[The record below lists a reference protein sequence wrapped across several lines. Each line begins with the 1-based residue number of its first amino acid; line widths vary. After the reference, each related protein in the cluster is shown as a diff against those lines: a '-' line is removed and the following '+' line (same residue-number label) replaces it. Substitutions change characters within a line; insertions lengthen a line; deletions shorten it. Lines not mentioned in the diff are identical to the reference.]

1 MRLICESCEHG
12 YVGSRCPHCGCGD
25 WLAYSAPT
33 DAVACDT
40 ECYSDYWL
48 CKLDGIGDFQ
58 LFPGYALDIA
68 GLRKALSRHK
78 IVTFN
83 GLKYDMPMIALALTG
98 ATNEQ
103 LKAASDYI
111 IQNNVQPWQF
121 YRECNLTDPNEW
133 LDHIDLIEVAPGQGS
148 LKAYGGKMH
157 APKIQDLPIPIDA
170 SIRWCDRVL
179 LREYCQND
187 LDTTRAL
194 YETFTTQIALRE
206 SMSAEYGVDLRS
218 KSDAQVA
225 EAVMKSLLPFKVERP
240 SYPVGMEFCYRPP
253 EWLKFITPTLQDL
266 LRQVSTLA
274 FNINE
279 SGGVSPHIEADM
291 ITWGDQQVRLGTDG
305 KWHKRPKKYSGR
317 GVPGYTFA
325 IGGLHSNESNRSVHS
340 DDEYVLL
347 DSDVGSYYP
356 SLILRTE
363 IYPKQIG
370 AQFTAIY
377 RGWYDTR
384 MMAKKKMTE
393 LKIEQKMLKKML
405 TDLPNVP

>member
-1 MRLICESCEHG
+1 MLRLICESCEHG
-12 YVGSRCPHCGCGD
+12 YTGSRCPHCGCGD

-33 DAVACDT
+33 EVVACDT

-78 IVTFN
+78 VVTFN

-98 ATNEQ
+98 ATNGQ

-133 LDHIDLIEVAPGQGS
+133 IDHIDLIEVAPGQGS

-157 APKIQDLPIPIDA
+157 SPKIQDLPIPIDA

-187 LDTTRAL
+187 LDTTRVL
-194 YETFTTQIALRE
+194 YETFETQIALRE
-206 SMSAEYGVDLRS
+206 SMGAEYGVDLRS
-218 KSDAQVA
+218 KSDPQIA

-240 SYPVGMEFCYRPP
+240 SYPVGMEFFYRPP
-253 EWLKFITPTLQDL
+253 EWLRFVELPLLDILKSAPFKITDT
-266 LRQVSTLA
+266 
-274 FNINE
+274 
-279 SGGVSPHIEADM
+279 GGVEIPDALKKKM
-291 ITWGDQQVRLGTDG
+291 ITIGST
-305 KWHKRPKKYSGR
+305 
-317 GVPGYTFA
+317 GYRMG
-325 IGGLHSNESNRSVHS
+325 IGGLHSGESNRVIQS
-340 DDEYVLL
+340 DDDFVLL
-347 DSDVGSYYP
+347 DSDVSGYYVT
-356 SLILRTE
+356 LILRVG
-363 IYPKQIG
+363 IYPPQIG
-370 AQFTAIY
+370 PVFQTIY
-377 RGWYDTR
+377 QGWYDRR
-384 MMAKKKMTE
+384 MNAKRKMGE
-393 LKIEQKMLKKML
+393 LKCRLKEL
-405 TDLPNVP
+405 RSQPISARIPSL